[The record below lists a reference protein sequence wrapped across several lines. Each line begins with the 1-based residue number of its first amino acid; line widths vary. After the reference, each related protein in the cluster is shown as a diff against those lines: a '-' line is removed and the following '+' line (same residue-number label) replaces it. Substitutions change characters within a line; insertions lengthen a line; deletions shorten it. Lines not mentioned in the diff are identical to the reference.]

1 MKKRST
7 VIKIARVIFAA
18 SLLAAAA
25 FSVASGGAQS
35 PPGPQGGQNG
45 QNGPSP
51 MCTCP
56 SGTNPSCPAPCE

>member
-7 VIKIARVIFAA
+7 VIKIARILFAA

-25 FSVASGGAQS
+25 FSVARSAQS

-51 MCTCP
+51 MCTCATGDP
-56 SGTNPSCPAPCE
+56 TCAGICE

>member
-25 FSVASGGAQS
+25 FSVARSAQS
-35 PPGPQGGQNG
+35 PPGPQSGP
-45 QNGPSP
+45 NGPGP
-51 MCTCP
+51 MCNGD
-56 SGTNPSCPAPCE
+56 SAPCCSQPCE